1 MLRHRG
7 YYQPGV
13 QSPGSQP
20 VMSPGGDLMRI
31 IIADYSFQLCKHGT
45 IHGIIQVLTI
55 DLYPDINNSIV
66 DTLQLLLITIIQT
79 FFSQIK

>member
-31 IIADYSFQLCKHGT
+31 IIADYSFHLELWHNT
-45 IHGIIQVLTI
+45 NTDFDHT
-55 DLYPDINNSIV
+55 
-66 DTLQLLLITIIQT
+66 QT
-79 FFSQIK
+79 

>member
-31 IIADYSFQLCKHGT
+31 IIADYSFHLELWHNT
-45 IHGIIQVLTI
+45 NTDFDHT
-55 DLYPDINNSIV
+55 
-66 DTLQLLLITIIQT
+66 QT
-79 FFSQIK
+79 YNRGKQN